1 MAGTTQINTI
11 RHSRFW
17 EIDLL
22 RTIAIAMMITF
33 HTLYLLNYFDI
44 QYTDVPGPYHGLW
57 WWITRLMIIGPFT
70 FLAGVSLTITYSR
83 GKGMSEL
90 TLGGLKIKISAF
102 VLRGLKIFGWGM
114 VITLL
119 TWIIAPDEYVRFGIL
134 HFFGIAFIL
143 APFFLRFRYINLILG
158 VAVMALNI
166 YLVDQRVFVDS
177 PWLLWLMIYPHRTLD
192 YWPLQSWFGLFL
204 VGMFAGKILYPQGKR
219 LFNIHEFSNPVAS
232 ALTLPGRHPL
242 VAYLAQWPVLVV
254 ALLAL
259 HPDKVLPHFPF

>member
-1 MAGTTQINTI
+1 MTSTTASYLSK
-11 RHSRFW
+11 HKRFW

-22 RTIAIAMMITF
+22 RTIAIVMMIIF

-44 QYTDVPGPYHGLW
+44 QYTGVPGPYHGFW

-70 FLAGVSLTITYSR
+70 FLTGVSLTISHSR
-83 GKGMSEL
+83 GKG
-90 TLGGLKIKISAF
+90 ISKF
-102 VLRGLKIFGWGM
+102 LLRGLKIFAWGM
-114 VITLL
+114 AITLL
-119 TWIIAPDEYVRFGIL
+119 TWLIAPEEYVRFGIL
-134 HFFGIAFIL
+134 HFFGVAFIL

-204 VGMFAGKILYPQGKR
+204 VGMFAGEMLYPQGNR
-219 LFNIHEFSNPVAS
+219 RFHIPDFNNPVTS

-242 VAYLAQWPVLVV
+242 VIYLAQWP
-254 ALLAL
+254 ALIGILL
-259 HPDKVLPHFPF
+259 LLFPTNVLPYLSSFPFRT